1 MAFLFCDVYNM
12 RVRMKKKKKDTSKL
26 TKTVGSS

>member
-12 RVRMKKKKKDTSKL
+12 RVRMKKKKDTSKL

>member
-1 MAFLFCDVYNM
+1 MAFPFCDVYNL
-12 RVRMKKKKKDTSKL
+12 RVRMEKDTSKL